1 MITQYIEG
9 IYVCDIKTSLEKSIY
24 NKYNIDIVLNFTI
37 DYPFIDLDIKKT
49 RIPIS
54 DSLNHHTDIPLLKN
68 NLNKILKYINDN
80 YVNNNILICCQDGKT
95 TGPIIMGLFLNK
107 YGQIPII
114 EIKKLLKW
122 AKIKAGYNKKSQNPH
137 E

>member
-9 IYVCDIKTSLEKSIY
+9 IFVCDIKTSLEKSIY

-37 DYPFIDLDIKKT
+37 DYPFIDLNIKKT

-68 NLNKILKYINDN
+68 NLSKILKYINDN
-80 YVNNNILICCQDGKT
+80 YINHNILLCCHDSVT
-95 TGPIIMGLFLNK
+95 TTPIIMGLFLNK

-114 EIKKLLKW
+114 EIKNLLKC
-122 AKIKAGYNKKSQNPH
+122 KNKNINIEYDLSIFL
-137 E
+137 

>member
-37 DYPFIDLDIKKT
+37 DYPFIDLNIKKT

-68 NLNKILKYINDN
+68 NLSKILKYINDN
-80 YVNNNILICCQDGKT
+80 YINHNILLCCHDSVT
-95 TGPIIMGLFLNK
+95 TTPIIMGLFLNK

-114 EIKKLLKW
+114 EIKNLLKC
-122 AKIKAGYNKKSQNPH
+122 KNKNINIEYDLSIFL
-137 E
+137 

>member
-9 IYVCDIKTSLEKSIY
+9 IFVCDIKTSLEKSIY

-68 NLNKILKYINDN
+68 NLSKILKYINDN
-80 YVNNNILICCQDGKT
+80 YINHNILLCCHDSFT
-95 TGPIIMGLFLNK
+95 TTPIIMGLFLNK
-107 YGQIPII
+107 YGQIPIQ
-114 EIKKLLKW
+114 EIKKLLKC
-122 AKIKAGYNKKSQNPH
+122 KNKNINIEYDLKVFL
-137 E
+137 

>member
-37 DYPFIDLDIKKT
+37 DYPFINLDIKKT
-49 RIPIS
+49 RIPVS

-68 NLNKILKYINDN
+68 NLNNILKYINDN
-80 YVNNNILICCQDGKT
+80 YINNNILICCQDGNT
-95 TGPIIMGLFLNK
+95 IGPIITGLFLNK

-114 EIKKLLKW
+114 DIKKILKC
-122 AKIKAGYNKKSQNPH
+122 KNKNINIEYDLSIFL
-137 E
+137 

>member
-37 DYPFIDLDIKKT
+37 DYPFIDLNIKKT

-68 NLNKILKYINDN
+68 NLSKILKYINDN
-80 YVNNNILICCQDGKT
+80 YINHNILLCCHDSVT
-95 TGPIIMGLFLNK
+95 TTQIIMGLFLNK

-114 EIKKLLKW
+114 EIKNLLKC
-122 AKIKAGYNKKSQNPH
+122 KNKNINIEYDLSIFL
-137 E
+137 